1 MFIAFDVGETL
12 VEYQG
17 LALDWSA
24 HYRPALEHALAAASV
39 RGDEAGLSA
48 AVDILSFYNTRRNP
62 RTFEVNSGEV
72 TAKLARLFDLAPS
85 LFECG
90 FFAYFQRRS
99 RPLPGAAQLLRDLR
113 DAGHYLAALSDVP
126 YGMPTA
132 MLVSD
137 LGELAASLD
146 VVVSSCD
153 VGVRKPASRGLRQLL
168 VASGCSPMPAY
179 YVGNEGKDIAA
190 ALGAGM
196 RSILL
201 APAGDAPDYGQT
213 HTVSSLAE
221 VASIVLQ
228 KPGAAP
234 TYRRQV

>member
-1 MFIAFDVGETL
+1 MFIGFDVGETL
-12 VEYQG
+12 IEYQG

-39 RGDEAGLSA
+39 RGDEAGLSE
-48 AVDILSFYNTRRNP
+48 AVDILGFYNTRRNP
-62 RTFEVNSGEV
+62 RTFEVAAGEV
-72 TAKLARLFDLAPS
+72 TAKIARLFDLAPP
-85 LFECG
+85 LFESG

-99 RPLPGAAQLLRDLR
+99 RPQPGAAQLLRDLR
-113 DAGHYLAALSDVP
+113 GAGHYLAALSDVP

-137 LGELAASLD
+137 LGELATALD

-153 VGVRKPASRGLRQLL
+153 VGVRKPASRGLRHLL
-168 VASGCSPMPAY
+168 AASGCALQPAY
-179 YVGNEGKDIAA
+179 YVGNEGKDVAA
-190 ALGAGM
+190 ALGAGLC
-196 RSILL
+196 SILL

-221 VASIVLQ
+221 VAAIVLEA
-228 KPGAAP
+228 PGAAAGIE
-234 TYRRQV
+234 

>member
-1 MFIAFDVGETL
+1 MFIGFDVGETL
-12 VEYQG
+12 IEYQG

-24 HYRPALEHALAAASV
+24 HYRPALEHALATASV
-39 RGDEAGLSA
+39 RGDEEGLSA
-48 AVDILSFYNTRRNP
+48 AVEVLSFYNTRRNP
-62 RTFEVNSGEV
+62 RTFEVDSGEV
-72 TAKLARLFDLAPS
+72 TAKIARLFDLAPP
-85 LFECG
+85 LFESG

-113 DAGHYLAALSDVP
+113 AAGHYLAALSDMP

-137 LGELAASLD
+137 LGELAASFD

-168 VASGCSPMPAY
+168 SASGCPPQPAY
-179 YVGNEGKDIAA
+179 YIGNEGKDVAA

-196 RSILL
+196 RSVLL

-213 HTVSSLAE
+213 HTVSSLAA
-221 VASIVLQ
+221 VAAIVL
-228 KPGAAP
+228 KAPGAAP
-234 TYRRQV
+234 MPRRRV